1 MFLLA
6 ITKEEISQNFKSMKV
21 EELNIQSLKAT
32 VIIDKFLSEY
42 ISEPDGFTILET
54 PLIPSVNFRD
64 IILSQITY
72 HKNKET
78 LTIDRPFISGRPI
91 YYHINH
97 YGEFFCSS
105 HLSMLRKAGVP
116 IIENTS
122 ALPEFFIYRYVM
134 PPKTLY
140 KDINQL
146 TTGCKLFIKLI
157 DGKWKIV
164 NEIQYNPFST
174 TQQDVHSLDFDAKDA
189 INLLED
195 PLKKLQQKK
204 ERLAVLFSGGL
215 DSSILF
221 KICQRN
227 YNINTS
233 YSTGY
238 PFENI
243 KRNIEREYAQT
254 AAEVFQITNNYYSG
268 STNEYLQ
275 AIIEGISKAEEP
287 LGHLQSAMLYLLFK
301 KGIPKDKDIIISG
314 YGADGIFGDAQQ
326 YYLLHS
332 EKINQI
338 LKLQFFYQKIKYA
351 SIKTGIG
358 LPLINKIEKKIF
370 PIRTSDNVIQLIDS
384 HGDAD
389 WTSQYF
395 NVRKEESIQ
404 RHWNIMKEFKN
415 RSLYDIISVSYL
427 LGDDSITQSNWS
439 KLGESQE
446 KILFYPYIYALN
458 YAYSISWDKKLKEPK
473 DILRHVARQLDIP
486 NFIVTRPKSGFV
498 ISGKFWAEKGG
509 ALDPLV
515 SPASRIID
523 KKQMYKMQSS
533 NPTKAWTF
541 WNMLNYSLW
550 KRLCINN
557 EPPEILIEELN

>member
-42 ISEPDGFTILET
+42 ISEPDGFTILES

-97 YGEFFCSS
+97 RGEFFCST
-105 HLSMLRKAGVP
+105 HLSMLRTAGVP

-134 PPKTLY
+134 PPQTLY

-146 TTGCKLFIKLI
+146 TTGRKLLIKLI
-157 DGKWKIV
+157 SGKWKIV
-164 NEIQYNPFST
+164 KEIQYNPFST
-174 TQQDVHSLDFDAKDA
+174 TNQEVNSIDTIVKDA

-195 PLKKLQQKK
+195 PLKKLQSNK
-204 ERLAVLFSGGL
+204 ERIAVLFSGGL

-227 YNINTS
+227 NNINTS

-238 PFENI
+238 PFENL
-243 KRNIEREYAQT
+243 KKNIEREYAQT
-254 AAEVFQITNNYYSG
+254 AADVFHITNNYYSG
-268 STNEYLQ
+268 STNEYQQ

-326 YYLLHS
+326 YYLFHS

-338 LKLQFFYQKIKYA
+338 LKLQFFYQKIKNA
-351 SIKTGIG
+351 SIKTGME

-389 WTSQYF
+389 WSSNYF
-395 NVRKEESIQ
+395 NVRKEEIIQ
-404 RHWNIMKEFKN
+404 GHWNIMKEFKN

-427 LGDDSITQSNWS
+427 FGDDSITQSNWS
-439 KLGESQE
+439 KLGESQR
-446 KILFYPYIYALN
+446 KILFYPYTYALN
-458 YAYSISWDKKLKEPK
+458 YAYSLSWDKKLKKPK
-473 DILRHVARQLDIP
+473 NILRQVARQLDIP

-509 ALDPLV
+509 ALEPLV
-515 SPASRIID
+515 SPASKIID

-533 NPTKAWTF
+533 DPTKAWTF

-557 EPPEILIEELN
+557 EPPEILVEELN